1 MAQELFERVD
11 RQVGNLLADVLNGR
25 IGLPDL

>member
-11 RQVGNLLADVLNGR
+11 RKVGNLLDNVTNGR
-25 IGLPDL
+25 IGLPD